1 MLFGFKAMKI
11 NHILLNP
18 FLQKAIDLLLYSN
31 FPLHE
36 NKHNQHHTHIIIIF
50 LIKKSIT
57 NLLKLLQ
64 RFGKI
69 KVQPLIFTLFFSS
82 RTTRAMG
89 GCDESDK

>member
-36 NKHNQHHTHIIIIF
+36 NKHNQHTHHYH
-50 LIKKSIT
+50 
-57 NLLKLLQ
+57 
-64 RFGKI
+64 
-69 KVQPLIFTLFFSS
+69 FFSFEKRLNQS
-82 RTTRAMG
+82 VKITSTVW
-89 GCDESDK
+89 EDKGSTFNFHSGFFE